1 MLYDRPGGDIMPSED
16 EMAVRAA
23 IDQWFVVL
31 NAMLNGDPE
40 PFAALYSHKD
50 DIVCMGAEGS
60 YRVGWEATFAD
71 WMAQAEKSTG
81 GKVEG
86 TDIRVAVGVDIA
98 TAAHFTKGTV
108 RQPNGEMTETAVRE
122 TSVLRKE
129 DGQWRL
135 ISHHADV
142 IPSWAKVLA

>member
-1 MLYDRPGGDIMPSED
+1 MPNED
-16 EMAVRAA
+16 EIAVRAA

-50 DIVCMGAEGS
+50 DVVYMGAEGS
-60 YRVGWEATFAD
+60 YRTGWEATFAD
-71 WMAQAEKSTG
+71 WKAQAEKSTG
-81 GKVEG
+81 GKAEG
-86 TDIRVAVGVDIA
+86 TDIHVAVDGGMA
-98 TAAHFTKGTV
+98 TAAHLTKGTV

-129 DGQWRL
+129 VGQWRI

-142 IPSWAKVLA
+142 IPSWAKALA